1 LKQKDYPGNGFS
13 TELTE
18 WTKFSGSGLQQEGK
32 EHFRTF
38 QDGVDSVLLIPLILL
53 ILSKLL
59 DRWIRD
65 YSTTE
70 GAAHIEKNDGENRF
84 ISNKCQ

>member
-1 LKQKDYPGNGFS
+1 MDKIQRKRHATGRQG
-13 TELTE
+13 
-18 WTKFSGSGLQQEGK
+18 
-32 EHFRTF
+32 TF
-38 QDGVDSVLLIPLILL
+38 QDGVNSVLLIPLILL